1 MSKLGGFR
9 LINVSNS
16 LGPHY
21 IGNGLNHGIELMR
34 GPHRGRLVFAR
45 RFDSGCAKTS
55 DYVRSYAL
63 FSDDHGKSWTVG
75 QLLPAGWSEDQV
87 AEMKNGSILM

>member
-21 IGNGLNHGIELMR
+21 IGNELMR